1 MALYPAIDRVV
12 DITNKCPSKKRARVT
27 LDYWRDEGCH
37 KVTVHGGSDLPQ
49 VFVLGQWKMEEGETF
64 KQVALALGMPPA
76 ELYRHIATYLPHNY

>member
-1 MALYPAIDRVV
+1 MYPAIDRVV
-12 DITNKCPSKKRARVT
+12 DITNKCALQKKGARAT
-27 LDYWRDEGCH
+27 LDYWCDEGCH

-49 VFVLGQWKMEEGETF
+49 VFVLDQRKMTEGETF